1 MAAARPAG
9 TVTFLCTAVVD
20 AATADWHDSIGGDTI
35 ARRGG
40 YVFATSDDGLAAA
53 FPTAVDAAGAAG
65 ELQQHLL
72 TDRDGRGFD
81 VGVGLHTGEASDGA
95 GDYAGPE
102 ADRAVRLTS
111 IAHGGQ

>member
-40 YVFATSDDGLAAA
+40 DVFGTSDDGLAAA
-53 FPTAVDAAGAAG
+53 FPTAVDAAGAAV
-65 ELQQHLL
+65 ELQQRML
-72 TDRDGRGFD
+72 TDRDRLGFEI
-81 VGVGLHTGEASDGA
+81 GVGLHTGEASESVGS
-95 GDYAGPE
+95 YAG
-102 ADRAVRLTS
+102 
-111 IAHGGQ
+111 